1 MFRKYLVLV
10 TTALCIAACA
20 SSPPA
25 GFSANPEMQA
35 QKRAAAIERNRQ
47 EAIRKQTADAK
58 DPWRHM
64 RPHEQR

>member
-1 MFRKYLVLV
+1 MYGKYSVLAIC
-10 TTALCIAACA
+10 ALCVAACA

-25 GFSANPEMQA
+25 GFTANPEMQT

-47 EAIRKQTADAK
+47 EAIRQQTADAK

-64 RPHEQR
+64 RPYEQR